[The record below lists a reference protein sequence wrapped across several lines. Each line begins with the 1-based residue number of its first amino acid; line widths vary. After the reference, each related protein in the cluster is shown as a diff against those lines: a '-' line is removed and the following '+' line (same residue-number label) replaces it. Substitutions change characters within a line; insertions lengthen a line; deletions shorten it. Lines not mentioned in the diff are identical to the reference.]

1 MSLVAYR
8 EMIEGLINGTLKSP
22 QIYEESFYIKLRI
35 TGTGITERY
44 KEDENGDVIFDKEN
58 KPVTYKIDR
67 LEEDFLSNKFLESCI
82 GIPVLIEHP
91 ESKLL
96 NGENYKSHVVGTI
109 VVAYIKKE
117 VKEVWG
123 IARIYDPEVLKLIN
137 EGLKS
142 TSPVIKTSNIK
153 NGSEI
158 VQEKFEYI
166 DHLAL
171 VVDGYWDNYSE
182 KAIQIDSLK
191 KIVPNSNE
199 NINNKT
205 DEKNRV
211 PDDFNHQEPVTR
223 FFEAV
228 IKEDTMPEELEEK
241 KEEIKEEV
249 KKDEG
254 MEEVENKETE
264 KINIIESKLD
274 QLISMLSSKN
284 ESVKE
289 DGEKGSPEA
298 MATEQKQG
306 VTLDD
311 IASKVDMLIAQLA
324 KEDEGK
330 EETDMNE
337 ELSKKE
343 IVADAER
350 HLLGEDETIEEEEE
364 KKVIVDAAYNLASKF
379 KEDGVRYVKPRE
391 FDTKISFISRF
402 LKQNIGL
409 VADKYKH
416 LLEGKNQ
423 KIDKGNFAIA
433 VDAMKSI
440 EDTLNTK
447 EKKKL
452 EKANQGPV
460 LVKDDG
466 KIREYRNVF

>member
-1 MSLVAYR
+1 MSTIAYR

-44 KEDENGDVIFDKEN
+44 KEDENGDVIFDEEN

-67 LEEDFLSNKFLESCI
+67 LEEDFLSNKFLEACI

-91 ESKLL
+91 DSKLL

-109 VVAYIKKE
+109 VAAYIKKE

-142 TSPVIKTSNIK
+142 TSPAIKTSNVE

-191 KIVPNSNE
+191 RIEPNSNE
-199 NINNKT
+199 NIKT
-205 DEKNRV
+205 
-211 PDDFNHQEPVTR
+211 
-223 FFEAV
+223 
-228 IKEDTMPEELEEK
+228 KEDKMPEKLEEK
-241 KEEIKEEV
+241 KEEVKEEV

-264 KINIIESKLD
+264 KINSIESKLD
-274 QLISMLSSKN
+274 QLISMLSAKN

-289 DGEKGSPEA
+289 DGEEGSPEA

-311 IASKVDMLIAQLA
+311 IASKLDMLISQIA
-324 KEDEGK
+324 KKEGK
-330 EETDMNE
+330 DEKEDMNE
-337 ELSKKE
+337 ELSKE
-343 IVADAER
+343 DIVTDEEESI
-350 HLLGEDETIEEEEE
+350 EDEEE
-364 KKVIVDAAYNLASKF
+364 KKVIVDKAYNLASKY
-379 KEDGVRYVKPRE
+379 KEEGVKYIKERE
-391 FDTKISFISRF
+391 HDTKYSYIERF
-402 LKQNIGL
+402 LKSNSSL
-409 VADKYKH
+409 LSDKFKS
-416 LLEGKNQ
+416 LFS
-423 KIDKGNFAIA
+423 GNNKVTKDNYALA
-433 VDAMKSI
+433 VDCVTDIQENI
-440 EDTLNTK
+440 EAKAKQKL
-447 EKKKL
+447 KKNNDK
-452 EKANQGPV
+452 PV
-460 LVKDDG
+460 CVFDDG
-466 KIREYRNVF
+466 NVKRFKNVF

>member
-1 MSLVAYR
+1 MSIIAYR

-44 KEDENGDVIFDKEN
+44 KEDENGDVIFDEEN

-67 LEEDFLSNKFLESCI
+67 LEEDFLSNKFLEACI

-91 ESKLL
+91 DSKLL
-96 NGENYKSHVVGTI
+96 NGENYKNHVVGTI
-109 VVAYIKKE
+109 VAAYIKKE

-123 IARIYDPEVLKLIN
+123 IARIYEPEVLKLIN

-142 TSPVIKTSNIK
+142 TSPAIKTSNIE

-191 KIVPNSNE
+191 RIVPNSNE
-199 NINNKT
+199 NT
-205 DEKNRV
+205 
-211 PDDFNHQEPVTR
+211 T
-223 FFEAV
+223 

-249 KKDEG
+249 KKDES
-254 MEEVENKETE
+254 MEKVENKETE
-264 KINIIESKLD
+264 KINSIESKVD
-274 QLISMLSSKN
+274 QLISMLSALSAKN

-289 DGEKGSPEA
+289 DGEEGSPEA

-311 IASKVDMLIAQLA
+311 VASKLDMLISQLA

-330 EETDMNE
+330 EETDINE

-343 IVADAER
+343 IVAD
-350 HLLGEDETIEEEEE
+350 EDETIEEEEE
-364 KKVIVDAAYNLASKF
+364 KKMIVDAAYNLAAKF
-379 KEDGVRYVKPRE
+379 KEEGVKYVKPRE
-391 FDTKISFISRF
+391 FDTKMSYLGRF
-402 LKQNIGL
+402 LQQNKSL

-416 LLEGKNQ
+416 LLEAAKS
-423 KIDKGNFAIA
+423 KINKGNFAIA

-440 EDTLNTK
+440 EDTLNIK

-452 EKANQGPV
+452 EQANQGPV
-460 LVKDDG
+460 LVSDDG
-466 KIREYRNVF
+466 KTKIFKNVF

>member
-1 MSLVAYR
+1 MSTIAYR
-8 EMIEGLINGTLKSP
+8 EMIEGLISGTLKSP

-44 KEDENGDVIFDKEN
+44 KEDENGNVIFDEEN

-67 LEEDFLSNKFLESCI
+67 LEDDFLSNKFLEACI

-91 ESKLL
+91 DSKLL
-96 NGENYKSHVVGTI
+96 NGENYKNHVVGTI
-109 VVAYIKKE
+109 VAAYIKKE

-142 TSPVIKTSNIK
+142 TSPAIKTSNVE

-191 KIVPNSNE
+191 RIVPNSNE
-199 NINNKT
+199 NIKT
-205 DEKNRV
+205 
-211 PDDFNHQEPVTR
+211 
-223 FFEAV
+223 
-228 IKEDTMPEELEEK
+228 KEDKMPEELE
-241 KEEIKEEV
+241 KEEVKEEV

-264 KINIIESKLD
+264 KINSIESKLD
-274 QLISMLSSKN
+274 QLISMLSAKN

-289 DGEKGSPEA
+289 DGEEGSSEA

-311 IASKVDMLIAQLA
+311 IASKLDMLISQLA
-324 KEDEGK
+324 KKDEGK
-330 EETDMNE
+330 EENDMNE

-343 IVADAER
+343 IVAD
-350 HLLGEDETIEEEEE
+350 EDETIEEEEE
-364 KKVIVDAAYNLASKF
+364 KKMIVDAAYNLASKF
-379 KEDGVRYVKPRE
+379 KEEGVKYVKERE

-409 VADKYKH
+409 VAEKYKH

-452 EKANQGPV
+452 EQADKKPTV
-460 LVKDDG
+460 VFSDG
-466 KIREYRNVF
+466 KVTRMKNVF

>member
-1 MSLVAYR
+1 MSLAAYR

-44 KEDENGDVIFDKEN
+44 KEDENGNVIFDEEN

-91 ESKLL
+91 DSKLL
-96 NGENYKSHVVGTI
+96 NGENYKNHVVGTI
-109 VVAYIKKE
+109 AAAYIKPE

-142 TSPVIKTSNIK
+142 TSPAIKTSNIE

-191 KIVPNSNE
+191 RIVPNSNE
-199 NINNKT
+199 NINNKM

-223 FFEAV
+223 FFEET
-228 IKEDTMPEELEEK
+228 IKEDKMPEELEE
-241 KEEIKEEV
+241 

-264 KINIIESKLD
+264 KINSIESKLD
-274 QLISMLSSKN
+274 QLISMLSAKN

-289 DGEKGSPEA
+289 DGEEGSSEA

-311 IASKVDMLIAQLA
+311 IASKLDMLIAQLA
-324 KEDEGK
+324 KKDEGK

-343 IVADAER
+343 IAADAER
-350 HLLGEDETIEEEEE
+350 HLLGEEETIEEEEE
-364 KKVIVDAAYNLASKF
+364 KKTIVDAAYNLASKF
-379 KEDGVRYVKPRE
+379 KEDGVKYVKPRE
-391 FDTKISFISRF
+391 FDTKFSYLGRF
-402 LKQNIGL
+402 LQQNKSL

-416 LLEGKNQ
+416 LLENAKS
-423 KIDKGNFAIA
+423 KINKGNFAIA
-433 VDAMKSI
+433 VDAMKSM

-452 EKANQGPV
+452 EKADQGPV
-460 LVKDDG
+460 LISDDG
-466 KIREYRNVF
+466 KTKIFKNVF

>member
-1 MSLVAYR
+1 MSIIAYR

-44 KEDENGDVIFDKEN
+44 KEDENGDVIFDEEN

-67 LEEDFLSNKFLESCI
+67 LEEDFLSNKFLEACI

-91 ESKLL
+91 DSKLL

-109 VVAYIKKE
+109 VAAYIKKE

-142 TSPVIKTSNIK
+142 TSPAIKTSNVE

-191 KIVPNSNE
+191 RIEPNSNE
-199 NINNKT
+199 NT
-205 DEKNRV
+205 
-211 PDDFNHQEPVTR
+211 T
-223 FFEAV
+223 
-228 IKEDTMPEELEEK
+228 IKEDKMPEELE
-241 KEEIKEEV
+241 KEEVKEEV

-264 KINIIESKLD
+264 KINSIESKLD
-274 QLISMLSSKN
+274 QLISMLSAKN

-289 DGEKGSPEA
+289 DGEEGSPEA
-298 MATEQKQG
+298 MATEKKQG

-311 IASKVDMLIAQLA
+311 IASKLDMLIAQLA
-324 KEDEGK
+324 KKDEGK

-343 IVADAER
+343 IVAD
-350 HLLGEDETIEEEEE
+350 EDETIEEEEE
-364 KKVIVDAAYNLASKF
+364 KKMIVDTAYNLASKF
-379 KEDGVRYVKPRE
+379 KEEGVKYVKPRE
-391 FDTKISFISRF
+391 FDTKLSYLGRF
-402 LKQNIGL
+402 LQQNKSL

-416 LLEGKNQ
+416 LLEAAKS
-423 KIDKGNFAIA
+423 KINKGNFAIA

-452 EKANQGPV
+452 EQADKKPTV
-460 LVKDDG
+460 VFSDG
-466 KIREYRNVF
+466 KVTRMKNVF

>member
-1 MSLVAYR
+1 MSIIAYR

-44 KEDENGDVIFDKEN
+44 KEDENGDVIFDEEN

-67 LEEDFLSNKFLESCI
+67 LEEDFLSNKFLEACI

-91 ESKLL
+91 DSKLL
-96 NGENYKSHVVGTI
+96 NGENYKNHVVGTI
-109 VVAYIKKE
+109 VAAYIKKE

-123 IARIYDPEVLKLIN
+123 ITRIYEPEVLKLIN

-142 TSPVIKTSNIK
+142 TSPAIKTSNIE

-191 KIVPNSNE
+191 RIVPNSNE
-199 NINNKT
+199 NT
-205 DEKNRV
+205 
-211 PDDFNHQEPVTR
+211 T
-223 FFEAV
+223 

-249 KKDEG
+249 KKDES
-254 MEEVENKETE
+254 MEKVENKETE
-264 KINIIESKLD
+264 KINSIESKVD
-274 QLISMLSSKN
+274 QLISMLSALSAKN

-289 DGEKGSPEA
+289 DGEEGSPEA

-311 IASKVDMLIAQLA
+311 VASKLDMLISQLA

-330 EETDMNE
+330 EETDINE
-337 ELSKKE
+337 ELIQKE
-343 IVADAER
+343 IVAD
-350 HLLGEDETIEEEEE
+350 EDETIEEEEE
-364 KKVIVDAAYNLASKF
+364 K
-379 KEDGVRYVKPRE
+379 R
-391 FDTKISFISRF
+391 
-402 LKQNIGL
+402 
-409 VADKYKH
+409 
-416 LLEGKNQ
+416 
-423 KIDKGNFAIA
+423 
-433 VDAMKSI
+433 
-440 EDTLNTK
+440 
-447 EKKKL
+447 
-452 EKANQGPV
+452 
-460 LVKDDG
+460 
-466 KIREYRNVF
+466 

>member
-1 MSLVAYR
+1 MSTIAYR

-44 KEDENGDVIFDKEN
+44 KEDENGDVIFDEEN

-91 ESKLL
+91 DSKLL
-96 NGENYKSHVVGTI
+96 NGENYKNHVVGTI

-142 TSPVIKTSNIK
+142 TSPAIKTKNIE

-158 VQEKFEYI
+158 TQEKFEYI

-191 KIVPNSNE
+191 KNE

-228 IKEDTMPEELEEK
+228 IKEDKMPEELEEK
-241 KEEIKEEV
+241 KEEVKEEV
-249 KKDEG
+249 KKDES

-264 KINIIESKLD
+264 KINSIESKLD
-274 QLISMLSSKN
+274 QLISMLSAKD

-289 DGEKGSPEA
+289 DGEEGSPEA
-298 MATEQKQG
+298 MDAEQKQG

-311 IASKVDMLIAQLA
+311 IASKLDMLISQLT
-324 KEDEGK
+324 KKDEGK

-343 IVADAER
+343 IAAD
-350 HLLGEDETIEEEEE
+350 EDETIEEEEE
-364 KKVIVDAAYNLASKF
+364 KKMIVDAAYNLASKF
-379 KEDGVRYVKPRE
+379 KEDGVKYVKPRE
-391 FDTKISFISRF
+391 FDTKISYISRF
-402 LKQNIGL
+402 LQHNKSL

-416 LLEGKNQ
+416 LLETNKGKIN
-423 KIDKGNFAIA
+423 KGDFALA

-440 EDTLNTK
+440 EDSLNIK

-452 EKANQGPV
+452 EQANRGPV
-460 LVKDDG
+460 LVSDDG
-466 KIREYRNVF
+466 KTKIFKNVF

>member
-1 MSLVAYR
+1 MSTIAYR
-8 EMIEGLINGTLKSP
+8 EMIEGLISGTLKSP

-44 KEDENGDVIFDKEN
+44 KEDENGDIIFDEEN

-67 LEEDFLSNKFLESCI
+67 LEEDFLSNKFLEACI

-91 ESKLL
+91 DSKLL
-96 NGENYKSHVVGTI
+96 NGENYKNHVVGTI
-109 VVAYIKKE
+109 VAAYIKKE

-142 TSPVIKTSNIK
+142 TSPAIKTSNIE

-191 KIVPNSNE
+191 RIVPNSNE
-199 NINNKT
+199 NIKT
-205 DEKNRV
+205 
-211 PDDFNHQEPVTR
+211 
-223 FFEAV
+223 
-228 IKEDTMPEELEEK
+228 KEDKMPEKLEEK
-241 KEEIKEEV
+241 KEEVKEEV

-264 KINIIESKLD
+264 KINSIESKLD
-274 QLISMLSSKN
+274 QLISMLSAKN

-289 DGEKGSPEA
+289 DGEEGSPEA
-298 MATEQKQG
+298 MATEKKQG

-311 IASKVDMLIAQLA
+311 IASKLDMLIAQLA
-324 KEDEGK
+324 KKDEGK

-343 IVADAER
+343 IVAD
-350 HLLGEDETIEEEEE
+350 EDETIEEEEE
-364 KKVIVDAAYNLASKF
+364 KKMIVDTAYNLASKF
-379 KEDGVRYVKPRE
+379 KEEGVKYVKPRE
-391 FDTKISFISRF
+391 FDTKLSYLGRF
-402 LKQNIGL
+402 LQHNKSL

-416 LLEGKNQ
+416 LLEAAKS
-423 KIDKGNFAIA
+423 KINKGNFAIA

-452 EKANQGPV
+452 EQADKKPTV
-460 LVKDDG
+460 VFSDG
-466 KIREYRNVF
+466 KVTRMKNVF

>member
-1 MSLVAYR
+1 MTYQ
-8 EMIEGLINGTLKSP
+8 EMIQGLINNTLKSP

-35 TGTGITERY
+35 TGIGITERY
-44 KEDENGDVIFDKEN
+44 KEDENGDVILDEEN
-58 KPVTYKIDR
+58 KPVTYKINR
-67 LEEDFLSNKFLESCI
+67 LEDDFLSDKFLKSCI

-142 TSPVIKTSNIK
+142 TSPAIKTSNIE

-191 KIVPNSNE
+191 RIVPNSNE
-199 NINNKT
+199 NIKT
-205 DEKNRV
+205 
-211 PDDFNHQEPVTR
+211 
-223 FFEAV
+223 
-228 IKEDTMPEELEEK
+228 KEDKMPEELEEK

-249 KKDEG
+249 KKDES

-264 KINIIESKLD
+264 KINSIESKLD

-289 DGEKGSPEA
+289 DGEEGSPEA

-311 IASKVDMLIAQLA
+311 IAAKLDMLISQLV
-324 KEDEGK
+324 KKDEGK

-343 IVADAER
+343 IVAD
-350 HLLGEDETIEEEEE
+350 EDETIEEEEE
-364 KKVIVDAAYNLASKF
+364 KKMIVDAAYNLASKF
-379 KEDGVRYVKPRE
+379 KEDGVKYVKQRE
-391 FDTKISFISRF
+391 FDTKLSYISRF
-402 LKQNIGL
+402 LQQNKSL
-409 VADKYKH
+409 VSDKFQS
-416 LLEGKNQ
+416 LLETNKGKIN
-423 KIDKGNFAIA
+423 KGNFALA

-440 EDTLNTK
+440 EDTVNRK
-447 EKKKL
+447 EKQKL

>member
-44 KEDENGDVIFDKEN
+44 KEDENGNVIFDEEN

-67 LEEDFLSNKFLESCI
+67 LEEDFLSNKFLEACI

-91 ESKLL
+91 DSKLL
-96 NGENYKSHVVGTI
+96 NGENYKNHVVGTI
-109 VVAYIKKE
+109 VTAYIKKE

-142 TSPVIKTSNIK
+142 TSPAIKTKNIE

-191 KIVPNSNE
+191 RIVPNSNE
-199 NINNKT
+199 NT
-205 DEKNRV
+205 
-211 PDDFNHQEPVTR
+211 T
-223 FFEAV
+223 
-228 IKEDTMPEELEEK
+228 IKEDKMPEELEEK

-264 KINIIESKLD
+264 KINSIESKLD
-274 QLISMLSSKN
+274 QLISMLSAKN

-289 DGEKGSPEA
+289 DGEEGSSEA
-298 MATEQKQG
+298 MAAEQKQG

-311 IASKVDMLIAQLA
+311 IASKLDMLIAQFA
-324 KEDEGK
+324 KKDERK

-337 ELSKKE
+337 ELSKEE

-364 KKVIVDAAYNLASKF
+364 KKTIVDAAYNLASKF
-379 KEDGVRYVKPRE
+379 KEDGVKYVKPRE
-391 FDTKISFISRF
+391 FDTKLSYLGRF
-402 LKQNIGL
+402 LQQNKSL

-416 LLEGKNQ
+416 LLENAKS
-423 KIDKGNFAIA
+423 KINKGNFAIA

-440 EDTLNTK
+440 EDILNTK

-452 EKANQGPV
+452 EKADQGPV
-460 LVKDDG
+460 LISDDG
-466 KIREYRNVF
+466 KTKIFKNVF

>member
-1 MSLVAYR
+1 MSTIAYR
-8 EMIEGLINGTLKSP
+8 EMIKGLINGTLKSP

-44 KEDENGDVIFDKEN
+44 KEDENGNVIFDEEN

-67 LEEDFLSNKFLESCI
+67 LEDDFLSNKFLEACI

-91 ESKLL
+91 DSKLL
-96 NGENYKSHVVGTI
+96 NGENYKNHVVGTI
-109 VVAYIKKE
+109 VAAYIKKE

-123 IARIYDPEVLKLIN
+123 IARIYEPEVLKLIN

-142 TSPVIKTSNIK
+142 TSPAIKTSNIE

-211 PDDFNHQEPVTR
+211 PDDFNHQEPITR
-223 FFEAV
+223 FFEAA
-228 IKEDTMPEELEEK
+228 IKEDKMPEEL
-241 KEEIKEEV
+241 EEIKEEV

-264 KINIIESKLD
+264 KINSIESKLD
-274 QLISMLSSKN
+274 QLISMLSAKN

-289 DGEKGSPEA
+289 DGEEGSPEA

-311 IASKVDMLIAQLA
+311 IASKLDMLISQIA
-324 KEDEGK
+324 KKEGK
-330 EETDMNE
+330 DEKEDMNE
-337 ELSKKE
+337 ELSKE
-343 IVADAER
+343 DIVTDEEESI
-350 HLLGEDETIEEEEE
+350 EDEEE
-364 KKVIVDAAYNLASKF
+364 KKVIVDKAYNLASKY
-379 KEDGVRYVKPRE
+379 KEEGVKYIKERE
-391 FDTKISFISRF
+391 HDTKYSYIERF
-402 LKQNIGL
+402 LKSNSSL
-409 VADKYKH
+409 LSDKFKS
-416 LLEGKNQ
+416 LFS
-423 KIDKGNFAIA
+423 GNNKVTKDNYALA
-433 VDAMKSI
+433 VDCVTDIQKNI
-440 EDTLNTK
+440 EAKAKQKL
-447 EKKKL
+447 KKNNDK
-452 EKANQGPV
+452 PV
-460 LVKDDG
+460 CVFDDG
-466 KIREYRNVF
+466 NVKRFKNVF

>member
-44 KEDENGDVIFDKEN
+44 KEDENGNVIFDEEN

-67 LEEDFLSNKFLESCI
+67 LEEDFLSNKFLEACI

-91 ESKLL
+91 DSKLL
-96 NGENYKSHVVGTI
+96 NGENYKNHVVGTI
-109 VVAYIKKE
+109 VAAYIKKE

-142 TSPVIKTSNIK
+142 TSPAIKTSNIE

-191 KIVPNSNE
+191 RIVPNSNE
-199 NINNKT
+199 NLNTKM

-223 FFEAV
+223 FFEET
-228 IKEDTMPEELEEK
+228 IKEDKMPEELEEK
-241 KEEIKEEV
+241 K
-249 KKDEG
+249 DEG
-254 MEEVENKETE
+254 MEEAENKETE
-264 KINIIESKLD
+264 KINSIESKLD
-274 QLISMLSSKN
+274 QLISMLSAKN

-289 DGEKGSPEA
+289 DGEEGSSEA
-298 MATEQKQG
+298 MAAEQNQG

-311 IASKVDMLIAQLA
+311 IASKLDMLIAQLA
-324 KEDEGK
+324 KKDEGK

-343 IVADAER
+343 IAAD
-350 HLLGEDETIEEEEE
+350 EDETIEEEEE
-364 KKVIVDAAYNLASKF
+364 KKMIVDAAYNLASKF
-379 KEDGVRYVKPRE
+379 KEEGVKYVKPRE
-391 FDTKISFISRF
+391 FDTKISYISRF

-440 EDTLNTK
+440 GDTLNKK
-447 EKKKL
+447 EKQEL
-452 EKANQGPV
+452 ENTNRGPICV
-460 LVKDDG
+460 FNDG
-466 KIREYRNVF
+466 KIKRFKNVF

>member
-1 MSLVAYR
+1 MSTIAYR

-22 QIYEESFYIKLRI
+22 QIYEESFYIKLRV

-44 KEDENGDVIFDKEN
+44 KEDENGDVIFDEEN

-67 LEEDFLSNKFLESCI
+67 LEEDFLSDKFLKSCI

-91 ESKLL
+91 DSKLL
-96 NGENYKSHVVGTI
+96 NGENYKNHVVGTI

-117 VKEVWG
+117 GKEVWG

-142 TSPVIKTSNIK
+142 TSPAIKTKNIE

-182 KAIQIDSLK
+182 KAIQIDSFK

-228 IKEDTMPEELEEK
+228 TKEDKMPEELEEK

-249 KKDEG
+249 KKDES

-264 KINIIESKLD
+264 KINSIESKLD
-274 QLISMLSSKN
+274 QLISLLTAKN

-289 DGEKGSPEA
+289 DGEEGSPEA
-298 MATEQKQG
+298 MAAEQKQG

-311 IASKVDMLIAQLA
+311 IASKLDMLIAQLT
-324 KEDEGK
+324 KKDEGK
-330 EETDMNE
+330 EEADMNE

-343 IVADAER
+343 IVAD
-350 HLLGEDETIEEEEE
+350 EDETIEEEEE
-364 KKVIVDAAYNLASKF
+364 KKMIVDAAYNLASKF
-379 KEDGVRYVKPRE
+379 KEDGVKYVKPRE
-391 FDTKISFISRF
+391 FDTKISYISRF
-402 LKQNIGL
+402 LQHNKSL
-409 VADKYKH
+409 VADKFKH
-416 LLEGKNQ
+416 LLETNKGKIN
-423 KIDKGNFAIA
+423 KGDFALA

-440 EDTLNTK
+440 EDTLNIK
-447 EKKKL
+447 EKQKL
-452 EKANQGPV
+452 EQANQGPV

>member
-1 MSLVAYR
+1 MSTIAYR

-22 QIYEESFYIKLRI
+22 QIYEESFYIKLRV

-44 KEDENGDVIFDKEN
+44 KEDENGDVIFDEEN

-67 LEEDFLSNKFLESCI
+67 LEEDFLSNKFLEACI

-91 ESKLL
+91 DSKLL
-96 NGENYKSHVVGTI
+96 NGENYKNHVVGTI

-142 TSPVIKTSNIK
+142 TSPAIKTKNIE

-158 VQEKFEYI
+158 TQEKFEYI

-228 IKEDTMPEELEEK
+228 IKEDKMPEELE

-249 KKDEG
+249 KKDES

-264 KINIIESKLD
+264 KINSIESKLD
-274 QLISMLSSKN
+274 QLISLLTAKN

-289 DGEKGSPEA
+289 DGEEGSPEA

-311 IASKVDMLIAQLA
+311 IASKLDMLISQLT
-324 KEDEGK
+324 KKDEGK

-343 IVADAER
+343 IVAD
-350 HLLGEDETIEEEEE
+350 EDETIEEEEE
-364 KKVIVDAAYNLASKF
+364 KKMIVDAAYNLASKF
-379 KEDGVRYVKPRE
+379 KEDGVKYVKPRE
-391 FDTKISFISRF
+391 FDTKISYISRF

-416 LLEGKNQ
+416 LLETNKGKIN
-423 KIDKGNFAIA
+423 KGDFALA

-440 EDTLNTK
+440 EDSLNIK

-452 EKANQGPV
+452 EQANQGPV
-460 LVKDDG
+460 LVSDDG
-466 KIREYRNVF
+466 KTKIFKNVF

>member
-1 MSLVAYR
+1 MSTIAYR

-44 KEDENGDVIFDKEN
+44 KEDENGDVIFDEEN

-67 LEEDFLSNKFLESCI
+67 LEEDFLSNKFLEACI

-96 NGENYKSHVVGTI
+96 NGENYKNHVVGTI

-142 TSPVIKTSNIK
+142 TSPAIKTSNIE

-191 KIVPNSNE
+191 RIVPNSNE
-199 NINNKT
+199 NT
-205 DEKNRV
+205 
-211 PDDFNHQEPVTR
+211 T
-223 FFEAV
+223 

-249 KKDEG
+249 KKDES
-254 MEEVENKETE
+254 MEKVENKETE
-264 KINIIESKLD
+264 KINSIESKVD
-274 QLISMLSSKN
+274 QLISMLSALSAKN

-289 DGEKGSPEA
+289 DGEEGSPEA

-311 IASKVDMLIAQLA
+311 VASKLDMLISQLA

-330 EETDMNE
+330 EETDINE
-337 ELSKKE
+337 ELSK
-343 IVADAER
+343 
-350 HLLGEDETIEEEEE
+350 
-364 KKVIVDAAYNLASKF
+364 
-379 KEDGVRYVKPRE
+379 
-391 FDTKISFISRF
+391 
-402 LKQNIGL
+402 
-409 VADKYKH
+409 
-416 LLEGKNQ
+416 
-423 KIDKGNFAIA
+423 
-433 VDAMKSI
+433 
-440 EDTLNTK
+440 
-447 EKKKL
+447 
-452 EKANQGPV
+452 
-460 LVKDDG
+460 
-466 KIREYRNVF
+466 RNSCRRR

>member
-1 MSLVAYR
+1 MSIIAYR
-8 EMIEGLINGTLKSP
+8 EMIQRLINGSLKSP

-44 KEDENGDVIFDKEN
+44 KEDENGDVIFDDEN
-58 KPVTYKIDR
+58 NPITYKINR
-67 LEEDFLSNKFLESCI
+67 LENEFLSDKFLKACV

-91 ESKLL
+91 DSKLL
-96 NGENYKSHVVGTI
+96 NGENYKNHVVGTI
-109 VVAYIKKE
+109 VTAYIKKE

-142 TSPVIKTSNIK
+142 TSPAIKTKNIE

-191 KIVPNSNE
+191 RIVPNSNE
-199 NINNKT
+199 NT
-205 DEKNRV
+205 
-211 PDDFNHQEPVTR
+211 T
-223 FFEAV
+223 
-228 IKEDTMPEELEEK
+228 IKEDKMPEELEEK

-254 MEEVENKETE
+254 MEEAENKETE
-264 KINIIESKLD
+264 KINSIESKLD
-274 QLISMLSSKN
+274 QLISMLSAKN

-289 DGEKGSPEA
+289 DGEEGSSEA
-298 MATEQKQG
+298 MAAEQKQG

-311 IASKVDMLIAQLA
+311 IASKLDMLISQLT
-324 KEDEGK
+324 KKDEGK

-343 IVADAER
+343 IMADAER

-364 KKVIVDAAYNLASKF
+364 KKMIVDAAYNLASKF
-379 KEDGVRYVKPRE
+379 KEEGVKYVKERE
-391 FDTKISFISRF
+391 LDTKISFISRF

-409 VADKYKH
+409 VAEKYKH

-440 EDTLNTK
+440 EDTLNIK
-447 EKKKL
+447 EKQKL
-452 EKANQGPV
+452 EKAGQGPV
-460 LVKDDG
+460 LISDDG
-466 KIREYRNVF
+466 KTKIFKNVF